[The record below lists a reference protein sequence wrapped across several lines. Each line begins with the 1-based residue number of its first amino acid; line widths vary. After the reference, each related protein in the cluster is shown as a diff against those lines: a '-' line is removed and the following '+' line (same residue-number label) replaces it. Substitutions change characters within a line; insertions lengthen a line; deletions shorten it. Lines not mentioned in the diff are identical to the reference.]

1 MQQSAVNSVRA
12 ATAVRATTDRSSLMN
27 IGRKVDY
34 AVRAL
39 SYLAAQPQ
47 RWVVG
52 SKEIAARQD
61 IPTHY
66 MSKIMKDLA
75 TAGLVR
81 SHVGCKGGFSLA
93 RPAESISVKEVYEAV
108 EKRLSLMECLEDSC
122 CPYDSVCTQI
132 SVWERAQNLL
142 VEYLAGVSIGS
153 LADREGLKGR
163 LNGLH
168 N

>member
-1 MQQSAVNSVRA
+1 MHE
-12 ATAVRATTDRSSLMN
+12 TAVSSVKSTADRSSLMN

-39 SYLAAQPQ
+39 SYLAAQPE

-75 TAGLVR
+75 AAGLVH
-81 SHVGCKGGFSLA
+81 SHVGRKGGFSLA
-93 RPAESISVKEVYEAV
+93 RPPESISVKEAYEAV
-108 EKRLSLMECLEDSC
+108 EKPLSLMDCLENHC
-122 CPYDSVCTQI
+122 CPYDTVCTQI
-132 SVWERAQNLL
+132 SVWERAQMLL

-168 N
+168 S

>member
-1 MQQSAVNSVRA
+1 MQASAVNSVRA
-12 ATAVRATTDRSSLMN
+12 TADRSSLMN

-39 SYLAAQPQ
+39 SYLAAQPH

-52 SKEIAARQD
+52 SKEIATRQD

-75 TAGLVR
+75 AAGLVH

-93 RPAESISVKEVYEAV
+93 RHPESISLKEVYEAV
-108 EKRLSLMECLEDSC
+108 EKPLSLMECLEKDHRC
-122 CPYDSVCTQI
+122 AYDAVCTQI
-132 SVWERAQNLL
+132 SVWERAQLL
-142 VEYLAGVSIGS
+142 LADFLAGISIGS
-153 LADREGLKGR
+153 IADREGLKGR

-168 N
+168 S

>member
-1 MQQSAVNSVRA
+1 MQASAVKPVRA
-12 ATAVRATTDRSSLMN
+12 AADRSSLMN

-39 SYLAAQPQ
+39 SYLAAQPHL
-47 RWVVG
+47 WVVG
-52 SKEIAARQD
+52 SKEIARRQD

-75 TAGLVR
+75 AAGLVE

-93 RPAESISVKEVYEAV
+93 RPPESISVKEVYEAV
-108 EKRLSLMECLEDSC
+108 EKPLSLMECLEKDHRC
-122 CPYDSVCTQI
+122 CPYDSVCPQI
-132 SVWERAQNLL
+132 SIWERAQGLL
-142 VEYLAGVSIGS
+142 AEYLAGISIGS
-153 LADREGLKGR
+153 IADREGLKGR

-168 N
+168 S

>member
-1 MQQSAVNSVRA
+1 MQATAVNSVR
-12 ATAVRATTDRSSLMN
+12 TTHDRSSLMN

-39 SYLAAQPQ
+39 SYLAAQP
-47 RWVVG
+47 RSWVVG

-61 IPTHY
+61 IPAHY

-75 TAGLVR
+75 AAGLVQ

-93 RPAESISVKEVYEAV
+93 RAAESISLKEVYEAV
-108 EKRLSLMECLEDSC
+108 EKPLSLMECLEKDHRC
-122 CPYDSVCTQI
+122 AYDAVCTQI
-132 SVWERAQNLL
+132 SVWERAQLL
-142 VEYLAGVSIGS
+142 LADFLAGISIGS
-153 LADREGLKGR
+153 IADREGLKGR

-168 N
+168 S

>member
-1 MQQSAVNSVRA
+1 MQESAVNSVRV
-12 ATAVRATTDRSSLMN
+12 TADRSSLMN

-39 SYLAAQPQ
+39 SYLAAQPH

-75 TAGLVR
+75 AAGLVR
-81 SHVGCKGGFSLA
+81 SHMGRKGGFSLA
-93 RPAESISVKEVYEAV
+93 RPPESISVKEVYEAV
-108 EKRLSLMECLEDSC
+108 EKPLSLMECLDHHC
-122 CPYDSVCTQI
+122 CPYDTVCTQI
-132 SVWERAQNLL
+132 SVWERAQMLL
-142 VEYLAGVSIGS
+142 VEFLAGVSIGS

-168 N
+168 S